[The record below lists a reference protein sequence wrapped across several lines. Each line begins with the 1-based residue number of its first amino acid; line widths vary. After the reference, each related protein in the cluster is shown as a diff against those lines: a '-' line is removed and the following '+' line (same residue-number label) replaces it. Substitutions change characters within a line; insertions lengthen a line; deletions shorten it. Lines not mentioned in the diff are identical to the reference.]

1 MNESLKTSLNAIREI
16 SSDIYHR
23 SVPIIDENTD
33 IATFAN
39 PIMTYPVVYNEFQN
53 QLINKLVFTQFEM
66 KAFRNPL
73 VVLEGDALPLGYGGE
88 NIYVN
93 PSKGRQFN
101 VNDFAGLLVK
111 YETDVKVEYLTLNMD
126 LQYCVTYTRQQL
138 KKAFR
143 SWGDLEAF
151 IDELSNSLY
160 NGAFIDE
167 WKFTKQ
173 LISSAYDNNM
183 VMLQSISAISSA
195 DTAKA
200 FVEKAR
206 ELYLNFQTPSDKY
219 NAWHKVGGEGRPV
232 TTWTNP
238 EDIVILVRN
247 DIRAKLDVE
256 VLANAFNIDKTTLLG
271 NMLLVDNFD
280 VYDDEGTKVF
290 DGSAIVG
297 GLFDKAWFKIRRQDL
312 FLESFYNP
320 NNRTTQYYLNLI
332 KMYRFSLFA
341 NGVLFVTSNPTVPAT
356 DVEFL
361 GGSTGNVE
369 VGKKLIDVVKLTPAQ
384 STSTVTIASSD
395 NDVATASVTNGVIE
409 ITGVSAGSATITL
422 TAGTVSD
429 TKTVTV
435 SNPVIPITSVAFASA
450 TGTVAE
456 NADITDTITVLP
468 ANGNTPQIT
477 VVSSAEEVATASI
490 EGKVVTITGVS
501 AGSATITV
509 SAGAGVV
516 DTKLVTVTS

>member
-16 SSDIYHR
+16 SSEIYHR
-23 SVPIIDENTD
+23 YVPIIDENTD

-39 PIMTYPVVYNEFQN
+39 PIMNYPVVYNEFQN

-93 PSKGRQFN
+93 PAKGRQFN

-111 YETDVKVEYLTLNMD
+111 YESDVKVEYLTLNMD

-143 SWGDLEAF
+143 SWGDLETF

-167 WKFTKQ
+167 WRFTKQ

-183 VMLQSISAISSA
+183 VQLQSISAVSSA

-206 ELYLNFQTPSDKY
+206 ELYLNFQTPSASY
-219 NAWHKVGGEGRPV
+219 NAWAKVGGEGKPV
-232 TTWTNP
+232 ITWTNP
-238 EDIVILVRN
+238 EDIVLLIRN
-247 DIRAKLDVE
+247 DIRSKMDVE
-256 VLANAFNIDKTTLLG
+256 VLASAFNMDKTDLMGRVLS
-271 NMLLVDNFD
+271 VDNFD
-280 VYDDEGTKVF
+280 VYDDEGTRIF

-297 GLFDKAWFKIRRQDL
+297 GIFDKSWFKIRRQDL
-312 FLESFYNP
+312 YMESFYNP

-341 NGVLFVTSNPTVPAT
+341 NGVLFVTSAPTVNPTAMKFV
-356 DVEFL
+356 
-361 GGSTGNVE
+361 GG
-369 VGKKLIDVVKLTPAQ
+369 
-384 STSTVTIASSD
+384 
-395 NDVATASVTNGVIE
+395 
-409 ITGVSAGSATITL
+409 
-422 TAGTVSD
+422 
-429 TKTVTV
+429 
-435 SNPVIPITSVAFASA
+435 A
-450 TGTVAE
+450 TGTVVEAGTLVDTIE
-456 NADITDTITVLP
+456 TTPYQANATITVS
-468 ANGNTPQIT
+468 
-477 VVSSAEEVATASI
+477 SSAEAKATATIS
-490 EGKVVTITGVS
+490 GKTVTITGVDD
-501 AGSATITV
+501 GSATITV
-509 SAGAGVV
+509 TCGNVTA
-516 DTKLVTVTS
+516 TKTVTVTAAGGE

>member
-16 SSDIYHR
+16 SSEIYHR
-23 SVPIIDENTD
+23 YVPIIDENTD

-73 VVLEGDALPLGYGGE
+73 VILEGDALPLGYGGE
-88 NIYVN
+88 NVYVN
-93 PSKGRQFN
+93 PAKGRQFN

-111 YETDVKVEYLTLNMD
+111 YEADVKVEYLTLNMD

-143 SWGDLEAF
+143 SWGDLETF

-167 WKFTKQ
+167 WRFTKQ
-173 LISSAYDNNM
+173 LISSAYSNNM
-183 VMLQSISAISSA
+183 VQYETISAITSA

-206 ELYLNFQTPSDKY
+206 ELYLNFQTPSTSF
-219 NAWHKVGGEGRPV
+219 NAWAKVGGEGRPV

-238 EDIVILVRN
+238 EDIIILIRN
-247 DIRAKLDVE
+247 DIRAKMDVE
-256 VLANAFNIDKTTLLG
+256 VLASAFNIDKATLLG
-271 NMLLVDNFD
+271 NMLSVDNFN
-280 VYDDEGTKVF
+280 VYDDEGQLVF

-297 GLFDKAWFKIRRQDL
+297 GIFDKAWFKIRRQDL

-341 NGVLFVTSNPTVPAT
+341 NGVLFVTSTPTVTAT
-356 DVEFL
+356 AVKFV
-361 GGSTGNVE
+361 GGATGSVAEGETLVDTIETTPYQANVE
-369 VGKKLIDVVKLTPAQ
+369 I
-384 STSTVTIASSD
+384 
-395 NDVATASVTNGVIE
+395 
-409 ITGVSAGSATITL
+409 
-422 TAGTVSD
+422 
-429 TKTVTV
+429 
-435 SNPVIPITSVAFASA
+435 
-450 TGTVAE
+450 TVA
-456 NADITDTITVLP
+456 
-468 ANGNTPQIT
+468 
-477 VVSSAEEVATASI
+477 SSAEANATATISD
-490 EGKVVTITGVS
+490 KVVTITGVD
-501 AGSATITV
+501 AGSAIITV
-509 SAGAGVV
+509 TAGEGVTA
-516 DTKLVTVTS
+516 TKAVTVTE

>member
-23 SVPIIDENTD
+23 YVPIIDADTD

-88 NIYVN
+88 NVYVN
-93 PSKGRQFN
+93 PAKGRQFN
-101 VNDFAGLLVK
+101 VNDFAGLLVR
-111 YETDVKVEYLTLNMD
+111 YEADVKVEYLTLNMD

-167 WKFTKQ
+167 WRFTKQ

-183 VMLQSISAISSA
+183 VCLETISAVSSEA
-195 DTAKA
+195 TAKA

-206 ELYLNFQTPSDKY
+206 ELYLNFQTPSTSY
-219 NAWHKVGGEGRPV
+219 NAWHKVGGEGKAI

-238 EDIVILVRN
+238 EDIVILIRN
-247 DIRAKLDVE
+247 DVRAKMDVQ
-256 VLANAFNIDKTTLLG
+256 VLASAFNIDKATLLG
-271 NMLLVDNFD
+271 NMLSVDNFD
-280 VYDDEGTKVF
+280 VYDDEGNKVF
-290 DGSAIVG
+290 NGSAIVG
-297 GLFDKAWFKIRRQDL
+297 GIFDKSWFKIRRQDL
-312 FLESFYNP
+312 FMESFYNP

-341 NGVLFVTSNPTVPAT
+341 NGVLFVTSAPTVPAT
-356 DVEFL
+356 AVEFL
-361 GGSTGNVE
+361 GGDTGSVE
-369 VGKKLIDVVKLTPAQ
+369 VGKKLIDAVKLTPAQ
-384 STSTVTIASSD
+384 ATSSVSIASSSD
-395 NDVATASVTNGVIE
+395 EVATASVSNGIIE

-422 TAGTVSD
+422 TAGEVSD

-435 SNPVIPITSVAFASA
+435 TNPVIPITGVSFASA

-456 NADITDTITVLP
+456 SASITDTITVVP
-468 ANGNTPQIT
+468 ATGNTPTIT

-490 EGKVVTITGVS
+490 TGKVVTITGVS